1 MLRHA
6 IASAIPPELGRARKG
21 LATSHC
27 CFVRFLRRNSS
38 TFGMESMDD
47 LASPSAEPP
56 GSFSRLG
63 VGLRISL
70 CPGGNE
76 LLRAGQ
82 VPGVRIFQILEAV
95 GEVVALEAR
104 PLRRRRFGKSYCSSP
119 GWSGR
124 FPQMRLGLLRNGT
137 RRNRGPSRWA
147 GSHSGC
153 CRRLP
158 PSLWGPRSLLIT
170 SRGTRTSCCRNSER
184 SGRPPASGPREPGR
198 KFSGA
203 RKCPTTRSDSVT

>member
-1 MLRHA
+1 
-6 IASAIPPELGRARKG
+6 
-21 LATSHC
+21 
-27 CFVRFLRRNSS
+27 
-38 TFGMESMDD
+38 MESMDD

-119 GWSGR
+119 GWSGQLSSDASRTAPQWYATKPRAISLSR
-124 FPQMRLGLLRNGT
+124 FTLGLLPSTATLTMGPKEFIDYLQRHKNELLPEFRKIWEAAGFRTSGT
-137 RRNRGPSRWA
+137 WEEVF
-147 GSHSGC
+147 
-153 CRRLP
+153 
-158 PSLWGPRSLLIT
+158 
-170 SRGTRTSCCRNSER
+170 RGT
-184 SGRPPASGPREPGR
+184 
-198 KFSGA
+198 
-203 RKCPTTRSDSVT
+203 